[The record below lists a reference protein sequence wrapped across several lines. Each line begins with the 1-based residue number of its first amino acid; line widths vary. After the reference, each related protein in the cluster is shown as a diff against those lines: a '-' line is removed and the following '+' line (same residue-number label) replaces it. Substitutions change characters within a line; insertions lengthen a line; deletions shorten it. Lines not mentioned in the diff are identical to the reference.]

1 MNMELWRGV
10 GKHFYLWSKEIHEEK
25 MSLQVL
31 IYKSAKF
38 KDAAVI
44 VQQQGPTSLRTETC
58 HRD

>member
-1 MNMELWRGV
+1 MNMELWRRV

-38 KDAAVI
+38 KDAVVI
-44 VQQQGPTSLRTETC
+44 V
-58 HRD
+58 